1 MLMADGCR
9 LQKRVLLKSTQV
21 VERQGYTYSPELWG
35 NVLMPLGLANVCYYS
50 VTIGYYR
57 LLFDVF

>member
-9 LQKRVLLKSTQV
+9 LFSECFCSTQV

-35 NVLMPLGLANVCYYS
+35 NVLMPLGLANVCYY
-50 VTIGYYR
+50 R
-57 LLFDVF
+57 LL